1 MENKLTTTQK
11 QPSGL
16 PTTLTVKDSLDSVVI
31 RQRDRAECLQLIARE
46 LEDFLSSSMI
56 EASANQKSLWAIDLI
71 SKYSYDTVEDIAICF
86 RRARKGDFGNTFKTR
101 FNLGVFSEWMEKI
114 LEDKAAERERRYHN
128 WKNEQSNRWKTRE
141 DYEQSIKEG
150 EKINKEIAEKKV
162 NESEKQ
168 RLAAIEYIK
177 IAEQQRKYLLEKIKE
192 EEKLNQK

>member
-1 MENKLTTTQK
+1 
-11 QPSGL
+11 L
-16 PTTLTVKDSLDSVVI
+16 PTTLTVKDSLDAVVI

-71 SKYSYDTVEDIAICF
+71 SKYYHDTIEDIAICF
-86 RRARKGDFGNTFKTR
+86 RRARQGDFGNTFKTR

-114 LEDKAAERERRYHN
+114 LEDKAAEREKRYNN
-128 WKNEQSNRWKTRE
+128 WKHEQDNRWKTRE

-168 RLAAIEYIK
+168 KLAAIEYVK

-192 EEKLNQK
+192 EEKLNKNNYESNSLS